1 MSFLSHILSCL
12 PGRKQAAP
20 LPEPGRVQTR
30 PPASAQAKPLT
41 PPPAADPALTV
52 VGARRPLVSVQGHLA
67 GFEFQLGAAQ
77 QERLLARADASTGAA
92 HANAL
97 LAAMRLCVAQGLR
110 ALTELPLAWLARS
123 VDANEQADAVLA
135 GMVLLIRPGAPM
147 SSSEQALTLLAR
159 LRAAGA
165 LVGWRQ
171 QYGQALAELGRPDF
185 IVPQLAEAGSDA
197 ARRQAISRC
206 LLQNGALP
214 QLLLDL
220 PDVDALE
227 ALLNQPSVMLAS
239 CRLDAAPHT
248 GAAAD
253 LSHALPPQATALMQL
268 LGRLVR
274 DDDVA
279 LLAADIKA
287 DAALS
292 VRLLQH
298 LNSAGASP
306 GRVLDSIE
314 HAVMVLGRDALY
326 RWTSRLLVR
335 LAPPRP
341 AGQALQAHALARA
354 RLLEA
359 LARATGE
366 AEAGAL
372 YLLGLASSL
381 PRLLGCQAAAAV
393 AMLQLPPQAKQ
404 AMLEGCGPWAAYL
417 DLAHA
422 LDAGVPSEQLATLA
436 APFGGAEAVQLL
448 AAQAWE

>member
-1 MSFLSHILSCL
+1 MSFLSQILSRL
-12 PGRKQAAP
+12 PGRKPAASAPAP
-20 LPEPGRVQTR
+20 LPARARVAAPVQA
-30 PPASAQAKPLT
+30 PAGL
-41 PPPAADPALTV
+41 PAAEPVLTV
-52 VGARRPLVSVQGHLA
+52 VGARRPLVSAQGHLA

-123 VDANEQADAVLA
+123 VDANEQPGAVLA
-135 GMVLLIRPGAPM
+135 GMVLLIRPGAPLA
-147 SSSEQALTLLAR
+147 SSEQALALLAR

-185 IVPQLAEAGSDA
+185 VVPQLAEASSDA
-197 ARRQAISRC
+197 ARRQAISLC
-206 LLQNGALP
+206 LLQSGALP

-239 CRLDAAPHT
+239 CRLDAAAPAGPAT
-248 GAAAD
+248 D
-253 LSHALPPQATALMQL
+253 LGHALPPQAAALMQL

-298 LNSAGASP
+298 LNS
-306 GRVLDSIE
+306 
-314 HAVMVLGRDALY
+314 
-326 RWTSRLLVR
+326 
-335 LAPPRP
+335 
-341 AGQALQAHALARA
+341 
-354 RLLEA
+354 
-359 LARATGE
+359 
-366 AEAGAL
+366 
-372 YLLGLASSL
+372 
-381 PRLLGCQAAAAV
+381 
-393 AMLQLPPQAKQ
+393 
-404 AMLEGCGPWAAYL
+404 
-417 DLAHA
+417 
-422 LDAGVPSEQLATLA
+422 
-436 APFGGAEAVQLL
+436 
-448 AAQAWE
+448 